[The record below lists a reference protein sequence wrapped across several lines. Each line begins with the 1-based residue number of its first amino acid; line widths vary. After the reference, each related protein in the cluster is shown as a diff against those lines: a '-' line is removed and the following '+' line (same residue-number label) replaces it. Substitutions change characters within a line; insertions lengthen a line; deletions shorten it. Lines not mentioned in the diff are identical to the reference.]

1 MNQFYALM
9 IHKILLPDYLG
20 NASAET
26 KKEELKAIIDRY
38 MHRLDKNIEKIIQKP
53 FHMSLGDRKE
63 LEEEIDKTGGISH
76 RNLRSW

>member
-1 MNQFYALM
+1 M

-20 NASAET
+20 NASAEI
-26 KKEELKAIIDRY
+26 KKEELNAIIDRY